1 MPKSTDV
8 KNINKELR
16 AQVKALKATIKE
28 QKANTK
34 LLEKNHKASIAAAI
48 EEAYNQGHS
57 DGFEDCIGQQ
67 IKLEDA
73 FDVYMDKAAKAF
85 EKEYTKK
92 SQAAAKKAKGSSK
105 KKTATKKASTT
116 KKTTATKK
124 TATAKKPS
132 AAKKTKKKAKAA
144 KN

>member
-16 AQVKALKATIKE
+16 AQVKALKVTIKE
-28 QKANTK
+28 QKASAK

-92 SQAAAKKAKGSSK
+92 SQAAANKKAKGSSK
-105 KKTATKKASTT
+105 KKTATKKAS
-116 KKTTATKK
+116 ATKK
-124 TATAKKPS
+124 TAAKKTTTKKPS
-132 AAKKTKKKAKAA
+132 SAKKTKAA